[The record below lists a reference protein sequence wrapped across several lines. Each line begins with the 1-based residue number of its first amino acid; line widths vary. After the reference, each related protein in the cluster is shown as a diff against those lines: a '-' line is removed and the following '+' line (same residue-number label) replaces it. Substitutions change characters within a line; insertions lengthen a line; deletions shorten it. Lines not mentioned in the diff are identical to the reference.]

1 MIPYG
6 RHFIDQD
13 DIDAVTEV
21 LRYGPLTQGPVVEHF
36 EQAIAEYVGSK
47 YAVAVSSATAGLHLA
62 AVVAGVGPKTAIVT
76 TPITFV
82 ATANAALYVGG
93 DVRFADIDPITLN
106 IDPDALEQVL
116 SRETNVRAV
125 IPVHFGGLP
134 CAMDKIE
141 SVATRAGSV
150 VIEDAAHAL
159 GATYPDGRRVGCC
172 ANSLMTVFSF
182 HPVKLVAAG
191 EGGVITTNDESV
203 YRRLLRLRSHGIN
216 KSGDALI
223 RGDLAKTGDL
233 VNPWYY
239 EMQEL
244 GFHYRITDFQCA
256 LALAQLKKLDR
267 FLSRRRELAREYD
280 RLFSSFKNLKPA
292 QLSDRASSSLHL
304 YVTRINFSAA
314 GVCRAALMNDL
325 RSRGIGT
332 QVHYI
337 PVTDHPV
344 YSRLGNRTED
354 FPNCAGFFSEALSIP
369 LFYGLTD
376 QQQLHVVDSLRQLL
390 E

>member
-1 MIPYG
+1 
-6 RHFIDQD
+6 
-13 DIDAVTEV
+13 
-21 LRYGPLTQGPVVEHF
+21 
-36 EQAIAEYVGSK
+36 
-47 YAVAVSSATAGLHLA
+47 
-62 AVVAGVGPKTAIVT
+62 
-76 TPITFV
+76 V

-106 IDPDALEQVL
+106 IDPYALEQVL

-141 SVATRAGSV
+141 SVATRNGSV

-216 KSGDALI
+216 KSGDSLI

-267 FLSRRRELAREYD
+267 FLFRRRELAREYD
-280 RLFSSFKNLKPA
+280 RLFSSFKNLKP
-292 QLSDRASSSLHL
+292 LKYNLKG
-304 YVTRINFSAA
+304 
-314 GVCRAALMNDL
+314 GV
-325 RSRGIGT
+325 IT
-332 QVHYI
+332 
-337 PVTDHPV
+337 
-344 YSRLGNRTED
+344 
-354 FPNCAGFFSEALSIP
+354 
-369 LFYGLTD
+369 
-376 QQQLHVVDSLRQLL
+376 LL
-390 E
+390 